1 VEPSEGTP
9 SLDQELPV
17 PEDWSTLVEKAQE
30 LPEQPPKLT
39 RQQQQAQQQ

>member
-1 VEPSEGTP
+1 
-9 SLDQELPV
+9 
-17 PEDWSTLVEKAQE
+17 VEKAQE